1 MFVFFVFFV
10 SIAHYVIY
18 YLFNYDIISLIMDFF
33 SSFLRI
39 FIGGKMKTLFINRYE
54 HKAFISLFSAPLLYM
69 RLQLQWRD
77 WS

>member
-1 MFVFFVFFV
+1 MFVFLFFLLV
-10 SIAHYVIY
+10 LLTMLY
-18 YLFNYDIISLIMDFF
+18 IISLIMDFF

>member
-1 MFVFFVFFV
+1 MVGLHTSVCFFVFFV

-18 YLFNYDIISLIMDFF
+18 YLFNYGFF

-39 FIGGKMKTLFINRYE
+39 FIGGKMKRLFINRYE